1 MKKVLATILACIV
14 STFAAWDYFP
24 VIGEGK
30 GEAEIAFYESR
41 RGYTPGDRGRQDF
54 KIRYS
59 PIANFELLSRL
70 GYILGTRYQIMPTIS
85 AGIDIGLPIPN
96 PVWHFTPNV
105 QFSTPLTSAL
115 ELGSNAEFTI
125 STEDP
130 RNEYTD
136 VMYFKIGAE
145 LALTTGQSILWTRL
159 DLSTGLSEDSN
170 KAKASDS
177 GKGLKISPT
186 LGYKAD
192 IGNLALGTSVGMD
205 FGEKSGNEPY
215 NTIIGI
221 DAAIKF

>member
-1 MKKVLATILACIV
+1 MKKVLVTILVCIV

-30 GEAEIAFYESR
+30 GEAKIAFYESR
-41 RGYTPGDRGRQDF
+41 RGYTPGGERHDF

-105 QFSTPLTSAL
+105 QFSTHLTSAL

-136 VMYFKIGAE
+136 AMYLKIGAE
-145 LALTTGQSILWTRL
+145 LNLTTGQSILWTRL
-159 DLSTGLSEDSN
+159 DLSTDLGEDI
-170 KAKASDS
+170 
-177 GKGLKISPT
+177 KISPT
-186 LGYKAD
+186 LGLGYKAD
-192 IGNLALGTSVGMD
+192 IDNLSLGTSVGMD
-205 FGEKSGNEPY
+205 FGEKSSNEPY
-215 NTIIGI
+215 NTIIGL